1 MEEGTVITSGRL
13 LEYRLYDVAWE
24 IDLLKVEERVR
35 EFKRLGIE
43 RKLFSKAIE
52 FVNPPVSLRLRSF
65 EKALDEKTYQVN
77 AYAKVYDY
85 GVMSIIFEVPLEGQ
99 GLREF
104 EALAQHLRKENP
116 LEADFLAERDRLV
129 EAVREAMTGLNISR
143 FEEDFTVYMIRGLSP
158 AVSAD
163 DFLSSYDIGRLLLF
177 EEGEN
182 PPGRRTIGELL
193 SNRFSYSEKDL
204 VVINW
209 DNALVMEPTG
219 SMDIPDLLEFANA
232 QLLELRVYDDML
244 DKELDAIYDR
254 ISPPVSP
261 SVWKI
266 KRYEGLAAKVMRT
279 ITEVT
284 DITEKVDNSL
294 KVTEDVYY
302 ARVYAAALKL
312 LRVAQ
317 WEESIKKKLDI
328 ASRVYD
334 MLYREIANKRTELLE
349 LAIVI
354 LIVVEIVLF
363 FFIAI

>member
-1 MEEGTVITSGRL
+1 
-13 LEYRLYDVAWE
+13 
-24 IDLLKVEERVR
+24 
-35 EFKRLGIE
+35 
-43 RKLFSKAIE
+43 
-52 FVNPPVSLRLRSF
+52 
-65 EKALDEKTYQVN
+65 
-77 AYAKVYDY
+77 
-85 GVMSIIFEVPLEGQ
+85 
-99 GLREF
+99 
-104 EALAQHLRKENP
+104 
-116 LEADFLAERDRLV
+116 
-129 EAVREAMTGLNISR
+129 
-143 FEEDFTVYMIRGLSP
+143 MIRGLSP
-158 AVSAD
+158 ALSAD
-163 DFLSSYDIGRLLLF
+163 DFLSSYEIGRLLLY

-209 DNALVMEPTG
+209 DNALVLEPTG

-261 SVWKI
+261 SIWKI

-317 WEESIKKKLDI
+317 WEESIRKKLDI

-363 FFIAI
+363 FFITI